1 MVKITDWKCVLPALA
16 LGVAALAFDTAA
28 NAHGSDKPKHGGVVQ
43 MVGET
48 FFELVTRPGGV
59 DLYVRDD
66 DEDVVSA
73 VMTAKLTITSS
84 KGAKSEVALA
94 PAGGNRFEA
103 RGVKVPAGSKVAV
116 MLVDKATLSRVGATF
131 AIK

>member
-1 MVKITDWKCVLPALA
+1 MVKITDWRCVLPALA
-16 LGVAALAFDTAA
+16 LGVAALAFDTTA

-48 FFELVTRPGGV
+48 FFELVMRPNGV
-59 DLYVRDD
+59 DLYVQDD

-73 VMTAKLTITSS
+73 GMTAKLTITNS
-84 KGAKSEVALA
+84 KGVEEATLS

-103 RGVKVPAGSKVAV
+103 KGLKVPAGSKVAV
-116 MLVDKATLSRVGATF
+116 MLVDKATLSRIGATF
-131 AIK
+131 VIK